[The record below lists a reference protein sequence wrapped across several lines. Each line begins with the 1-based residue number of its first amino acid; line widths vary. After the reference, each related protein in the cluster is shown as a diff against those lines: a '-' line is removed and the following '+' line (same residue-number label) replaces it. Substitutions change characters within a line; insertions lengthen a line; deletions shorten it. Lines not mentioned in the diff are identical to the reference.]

1 MTLLKKLALT
11 AAVLLLVAADSH
23 ARPRLFR
30 RTCVSPAPVR
40 AVTAAPVYDRIPAP
54 VVPVPVIPPQAGRVL
69 MPAVG
74 LVTLPARVMQAVGG
88 CPGGV
93 CGAR

>member
-1 MTLLKKLALT
+1 MKLLKKLALVS
-11 AAVLLLVAADSH
+11 AVLLLAAADSH

-30 RTCVSPAPVR
+30 RTCVSPAPARVT
-40 AVTAAPVYDRIPAP
+40 TAAPVYDTIPAP
-54 VVPVPVIPPQAGRVL
+54 VVPVPVIPPQGGRVL

-74 LVTLPARVMQAVGG
+74 LLTPPARVVQAVGG

>member
-1 MTLLKKLALT
+1 MKLLKKLALT
-11 AAVLLLVAADSH
+11 AAVLVLAAGTAD

-40 AVTAAPVYDRIPAP
+40 VTTAPQYDAIPAP
-54 VVPVPVIPPQAGRVL
+54 AVPVPTIPPQVV

-74 LVTLPARVMQAVGG
+74 EVTLPARVVQTAGG
-88 CPGGV
+88 CVGGV